1 MPKTLNKQLDA
12 QTKIALN
19 GTFLRVNTKKKRLEA
34 SEIMKW
40 YKEDFT
46 MDGISEIEFINQYRT
61 EQIPDNYKLSYFT
74 YNWNLNK
81 Q

>member
-1 MPKTLNKQLDA
+1 MSLET
-12 QTKIALN
+12 QTKNALN
-19 GTFLRVNTKKKRLEA
+19 GNFLKINTKKKKVEV

-46 MDGISEIEFINQYRT
+46 MDGISEIDFINKYRT
-61 EQIPDNYKLSYFT
+61 EQIPNNFKLSYFT
-74 YNWNLNK
+74 YNWSLNK

>member
-1 MPKTLNKQLDA
+1 MPETLNKQLDA

-19 GTFLRVNTKKKRLEA
+19 GTFLRVNTKKKRIEA

-46 MDGISEIEFINQYRT
+46 MDGISEIEFIN
-61 EQIPDNYKLSYFT
+61 
-74 YNWNLNK
+74 
-81 Q
+81 